1 MNHKKI
7 AELAHVST
15 STVSKALSGSSE
27 ISVELAEKIKKIAI
41 ECGYFKEK
49 NKRKREYRNNNS
61 LLIAVLVPE
70 LLGSHY
76 PEMVTHLKNE
86 IEAKGAQ
93 IAVYIYD
100 FDTKKANEILQSII
114 VNGAADGVIMFCKPV
129 LPVKPS
135 IPIVYFGGKTTGPYD
150 SIGSDT
156 TRLIEDCV
164 KYLKKLGH
172 EEIAYVG
179 EPNTFA
185 SYRAFE
191 QAMEANDL
199 ICHQEF
205 MFNIEARLE
214 AVGKEAARQLLL
226 LPKLPTAVLA
236 AYDVVALSL
245 VHELGQNGIRVPE
258 DVSVMGINNISASAY
273 AQVPL
278 TTVDTFS
285 AEQNRAAVE
294 LLFNKILTETEVV
307 QHITV
312 EHKIIE
318 RQSIKKINA

>member
-49 NKRKREYRNNNS
+49 SKRKREYSNNS
-61 LLIAVLVPE
+61 ALLVAVLVPE

-76 PEMVTHLKNE
+76 PEIITHLKNE

-100 FDTKKANEILQSII
+100 FDPKKANEILQNII
-114 VNGAADGVIMFCKPV
+114 VNGAADGVIMFCKPE
-129 LPVKPS
+129 LAVKPS
-135 IPIVYFGGKTTGPYD
+135 IPIVYFGGKATGPYD

-156 TRLIEDCV
+156 MVMVEDCV
-164 KYLKKLGH
+164 RYLKEAGH
-172 EEIAYVG
+172 TDIAYVG
-179 EPNTFA
+179 EPNTIG
-185 SYRAFE
+185 SNNAFKV
-191 QAMEANDL
+191 AMRQNGLVCQEAFL
-199 ICHQEF
+199 
-205 MFNIEARLE
+205 FNIEARLE
-214 AVGKEAARQLLL
+214 AIGVEAAKKLLAL
-226 LPKLPTAVLA
+226 KHKPTAILA

-245 VHELGQNGIRVPE
+245 IHELTQNGIRVPE
-258 DVSVMGINNISASAY
+258 DISVMGINNISASAY

-318 RQSIKKINA
+318 RDSIRKINA